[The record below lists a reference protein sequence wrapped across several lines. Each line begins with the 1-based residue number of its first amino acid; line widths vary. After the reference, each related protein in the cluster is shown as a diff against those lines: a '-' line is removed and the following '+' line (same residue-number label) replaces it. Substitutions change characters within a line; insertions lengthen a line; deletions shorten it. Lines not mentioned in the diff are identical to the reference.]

1 MLALF
6 LLQAFIIV
14 AAPVVLLRVSGLKGL
29 MPLVVMQIAVGIAL
43 GPSVFGRVAPD
54 YFHMFVSPETLSSL
68 TGLATV
74 AVVIFGLISG
84 LHLDPRVFN
93 GNDRTFWPIAV
104 GNVLIPM
111 ALGLLAGYAISRGIP
126 DELLPGVSPVEFIA
140 AIGICVTMKALPVL
154 GAILGE
160 MNLFGTRIGNLAL
173 GVAGVID
180 IILWMTLAVLLTAAA
195 AGQSGGAHGLP
206 PIYLAIS
213 VPLYLF
219 LMVRVVRPALG
230 SMLAA
235 RIPVQVKDQLWL
247 GK

>member
-1 MLALF
+1 MTFASLF

-14 AAPVVLLRVSGLKGL
+14 AAPVVLLRVSRLKGL

-84 LHLDPRVFN
+84 LHLDPGVFN
-93 GNDRTFWPIAV
+93 GNERTFWPIAI
-104 GNVLIPM
+104 GNVVAPM
-111 ALGLLAGYAISRGIP
+111 ALGLLAGYAILARHP

-180 IILWMTLAVLLTAAA
+180 ITLWMTLAVLLTAAA
-195 AGQSGGAHGLP
+195 AGQSGGAHGLDRK
-206 PIYLAIS
+206 S
-213 VPLYLF
+213 V
-219 LMVRVVRPALG
+219 V
-230 SMLAA
+230 
-235 RIPVQVKDQLWL
+235 
-247 GK
+247 